1 MTWRDEVR
9 RCACGESFSPKRE
22 AQAYCTKRCANAA
35 TQRRKRS
42 GDMGLAPSLV
52 ARSGDTAATPHP
64 EAFSDG
70 STVVWS
76 NRSTVGL
83 NPDGSTPGALP
94 GNYPLDYDENG
105 FPELPAC
112 LDRREPPALKAAA

>member
-9 RCACGESFSPKRE
+9 RCVCGESFSSKRE

-42 GDMGLAPSLV
+42 GDIGLAPSLV

-64 EAFSDG
+64 EGFRDG
-70 STVVWS
+70 STVVWP
-76 NRSTVGL
+76 TMG
-83 NPDGSTPGALP
+83 PTPGALQ
-94 GNYPLDYDENG
+94 GDDYRLEYDWDG
-105 FPELPAC
+105 YPELPTC
-112 LDRREPPALKAAA
+112 LDRRVTNLAKAA

>member
-1 MTWRDEVR
+1 MTKFVGVHVEKASLPSVR
-9 RCACGESFSPKRE
+9 RKSTARRDAPTQQLSDERE
-22 AQAYCTKRCANAA
+22 VVTW
-35 TQRRKRS
+35 
-42 GDMGLAPSLV
+42 GWHLALV